1 MKRMM
6 FFKNNEIKIF
16 KTLFILALSCFL
28 ILNSCSKEEIGFEKT
43 DDLPEKKNND
53 IVIHKFKAQGS
64 NENQILWN
72 LVSKKAFVNKI
83 TGIVDLQSV
92 DLRYY
97 NKKGQH
103 TRIQS
108 KRGSLDQEK
117 RIMILTKKVHV
128 TAHNHRQLFT
138 EKLTWNEPQKLLT
151 TKARIKI
158 TFPNGDKLTGQG
170 LRADMSL
177 NKILILGGKGTV
189 LPKNTK

>member
-1 MKRMM
+1 MI
-6 FFKNNEIKIF
+6 FGKNNPLKNFRIPI
-16 KTLFILALSCFL
+16 ILALCCLLIIISCG
-28 ILNSCSKEEIGFEKT
+28 KEEVGFEKT
-43 DDLPEKKNND
+43 DDPPEKKDND
-53 IVIHKFKAQGS
+53 IVIHNFKAQGS

-72 LVSKKAFVNKI
+72 MVSKKAFVNKI

-92 DLRYY
+92 VLRYY

-108 KRGSLDQEK
+108 KFGSLDQEK

-128 TAHNHRQLFT
+128 TSHNHRQLFT
-138 EKLTWNEPQKLLT
+138 EKLNWNEPQKLLT
-151 TKARIKI
+151 TTARIKI
-158 TFPNGDKLTGQG
+158 TFPSGDQLTGQG